1 MILVLFAVFLVLL
14 LVPKELI
21 KTGLTGKV
29 VSTVRIVSS
38 FPPQFAHN
46 MTNFTVNQSSNFY
59 FDVNCTDDD
68 VADVL
73 TYLDNFTGF
82 DINDSTGVINQTSFG
97 ESFVGNNTINLT
109 CTDGIFTDSRSFNLE
124 IQNSNDAP
132 VLSEIGSQ
140 VATEGTVF
148 DLDVDATDSEGD
160 TLVFASNSTIFTI
173 NSATGMINF
182 TPSLSDVGNHT
193 INITV
198 FDGFLYDYEVIS
210 FRVARGPYCGDV
222 SCGNGEN
229 CATCPGDCGACP
241 EPPPGEEGES
251 GSSSGGAGSAS
262 GADSGTA
269 SSGAGRA
276 PFYRCDEKWECSEW
290 NKCSIESFTTRKC
303 TDVNKCITKLKKPK
317 DIDRCEYVPTCDDGI
332 RNGGEEKIDCGG
344 PCDPCEAPT
353 CTDKIQNQ
361 DETGVDCGGPCDPCE
376 VKKFAKIPFLEL
388 QQVLK
393 IPKQFPWLLI
403 LLISLLIAM
412 TVTGDRVYVHRIK
425 KKKFEDYRKAYTKYR
440 PLQKKLYKSSMN
452 TAAITILVSLYIYMF
467 SNNFENLIS
476 YSWIPA
482 AGILLI
488 PVAVSAVIR
497 HYSYYEYKKKS
508 KEEMMKQ
515 THKREIIQIMDV
527 ENRLLVD
534 IEKKL
539 KSNVYSLATK
549 HKFDNYPEL
558 YKELNPIYSTLS
570 NAAKSRKE
578 RVDMINVDSE
588 AFRKILDLLEDK
600 TLLKAADTY
609 EEFTSILKLL
619 EYVQDKVNID
629 TYDKEEELMLEIEEI
644 SKPHMISVVKSS
656 KRYGNLYNKLVD
668 LYEYFTKRHI
678 DIQSKE
684 KELAGIERE
693 FTDEIK
699 GMTKKP
705 VVLDDVQKEAE
716 FVSIYNSLV
725 DLFNHYLKR
734 QELSMK
740 KNF

>member
-1 MILVLFAVFLVLL
+1 M
-14 LVPKELI
+14 
-21 KTGLTGKV
+21 
-29 VSTVRIVSS
+29 
-38 FPPQFAHN
+38 
-46 MTNFTVNQSSNFY
+46 
-59 FDVNCTDDD
+59 
-68 VADVL
+68 
-73 TYLDNFTGF
+73 
-82 DINDSTGVINQTSFG
+82 
-97 ESFVGNNTINLT
+97 
-109 CTDGIFTDSRSFNLE
+109 
-124 IQNSNDAP
+124 
-132 VLSEIGSQ
+132 
-140 VATEGTVF
+140 
-148 DLDVDATDSEGD
+148 
-160 TLVFASNSTIFTI
+160 VFASNSTIFTI

-332 RNGGEEKIDCGG
+332 RNGGEEKI
-344 PCDPCEAPT
+344 
-353 CTDKIQNQ
+353 
-361 DETGVDCGGPCDPCE
+361 DCGGPCDPCE